1 MMEDKTRLY
10 LARHGETTL
19 SSEFRYVGHMDVDIT
34 ENGVVQMHKLRDR
47 LKNETLTALYS
58 SDLIRTKKGAEIIAS
73 CHDIEP
79 IACEEFREINLG
91 IWEGLTREEI
101 IEKYPDEYRGR
112 LDDLAHSGVKEGE
125 SFKDLQKR
133 VMKKLTSVLNELKGK
148 NILLVAHGGVNRV
161 ILCDVLKLDLQL
173 LPRIDQTYGCLNIID
188 YYEDGPVV
196 KLVNG

>member
-47 LKNETLTALYS
+47 LKNECLNALYS

-73 CHDIEP
+73 CHDIKP